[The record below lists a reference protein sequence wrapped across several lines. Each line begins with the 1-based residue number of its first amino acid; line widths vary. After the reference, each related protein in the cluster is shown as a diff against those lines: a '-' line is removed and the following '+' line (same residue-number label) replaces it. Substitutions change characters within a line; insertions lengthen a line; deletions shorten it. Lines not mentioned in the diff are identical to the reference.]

1 VYILKFLVVVL
12 CYAMSGFGMLLMFF
26 GGMVALHF
34 AGWGRLLLLLWPAAA
49 IAHIYLSL
57 AWVES
62 RTLGWR
68 ASCAAGA
75 LGTAG
80 IVAFPALLHFSD
92 RGSLNPRQFL
102 ELAALESLAVL
113 PALLLAIYLTWY
125 HARAHRSERLRNS
138 ALARDNAA

>member
-1 VYILKFLVVVL
+1 
-12 CYAMSGFGMLLMFF
+12 MSGFGMLLMFF
-26 GGMVALHF
+26 GGMSALHF
-34 AGWGRLLLLLWPAAA
+34 AGWSRLLLLLWPAAA

-62 RTLGWR
+62 RPLGWK
-68 ASCAAGA
+68 ASCAAGT

-80 IVAFPALLHFSD
+80 LVAFPAVLHFSD

-102 ELAALESLAVL
+102 ELVALESAVVL

-125 HARAHRSERLRNS
+125 HVRARRFEYPRTPTI
-138 ALARDNAA
+138 ARENAG